1 MPVYPSEND
10 QNGESN
16 NQGLSDKNQD
26 LLTTACSQLQEGIQQ
41 HKEGKLQFAI
51 VSLTESW
58 KKFQL
63 LGDLSKQIKALRYLT
78 LVAYNH
84 GEYQFVIK
92 YGHKCLSL
100 EPELKIQEQILSYMG
115 NAYRHLGNYESAIQ
129 FLDKEVRKLWDLSN
143 KRNKV
148 NIQKL
153 SDQAIKIEEIL
164 QKLQT
169 DVDSNQTNLLKMRN
183 SIETNMKN
191 IENLGSSEEDLNS
204 IRMNISSIDTQ
215 LMLLDDT
222 VQALNNYKNQLN
234 QTILEIQ
241 TQISSSEDLFSTEEN
256 EN

>member
-1 MPVYPSEND
+1 MKVERKFPEYLKRANSGGLLVGFIYVLVFMSILFLWIWQTFETEND
-10 QNGESN
+10 KS
-16 NQGLSDKNQD
+16 
-26 LLTTACSQLQEGIQQ
+26 LLNTIDERLNLIE
-41 HKEGKLQFAI
+41 
-51 VSLTESW
+51 
-58 KKFQL
+58 
-63 LGDLSKQIKALRYLT
+63 
-78 LVAYNH
+78 
-84 GEYQFVIK
+84 
-92 YGHKCLSL
+92 
-100 EPELKIQEQILSYMG
+100 EQINIVDETNNDTITDIS
-115 NAYRHLGNYESAIQ
+115 SSIQ

-191 IENLGSSEEDLNS
+191 IENLGLSEDDLNS

>member
-1 MPVYPSEND
+1 MKVERKFPEYLKRSNNGGLLVGFIYVLVFMSILFLWIWQTFETEND
-10 QNGESN
+10 KS
-16 NQGLSDKNQD
+16 
-26 LLTTACSQLQEGIQQ
+26 LLNTIDERLNLIE
-41 HKEGKLQFAI
+41 
-51 VSLTESW
+51 
-58 KKFQL
+58 
-63 LGDLSKQIKALRYLT
+63 
-78 LVAYNH
+78 
-84 GEYQFVIK
+84 
-92 YGHKCLSL
+92 
-100 EPELKIQEQILSYMG
+100 EQINIVDETNNDTITDIS
-115 NAYRHLGNYESAIQ
+115 SSIQ

-153 SDQAIKIEEIL
+153 SDQAIEIEEIL

-169 DVDSNQTNLLKMRN
+169 DVDNNQTNLLKMRN
-183 SIETNMKN
+183 SIETNMQN
-191 IENLGSSEEDLNS
+191 IENLGLSEEDLNS

-241 TQISSSEDLFSTEEN
+241 TQISSSEDLNSAQAN

>member
-1 MPVYPSEND
+1 MKVERKFPEYLKRANNGGLLVGFIYVLVFMSILFLWIWQTFETEND
-10 QNGESN
+10 KS
-16 NQGLSDKNQD
+16 
-26 LLTTACSQLQEGIQQ
+26 LLNTIDERLNLIE
-41 HKEGKLQFAI
+41 
-51 VSLTESW
+51 
-58 KKFQL
+58 
-63 LGDLSKQIKALRYLT
+63 
-78 LVAYNH
+78 
-84 GEYQFVIK
+84 
-92 YGHKCLSL
+92 
-100 EPELKIQEQILSYMG
+100 EQINIVDETNNDTITDIAS
-115 NAYRHLGNYESAIQ
+115 SIQ

-169 DVDSNQTNLLKMRN
+169 DVDNNQTNLLKMRN
-183 SIETNMKN
+183 SIETNMQN
-191 IENLGSSEEDLNS
+191 IENLGLSEEDLNS

-241 TQISSSEDLFSTEEN
+241 TQISSSEDLNSAQMN

>member
-1 MPVYPSEND
+1 MKVERKFPEYLKRANSGGLLVGFIYVLVFMSILFLWIWQTFETEND
-10 QNGESN
+10 KS
-16 NQGLSDKNQD
+16 
-26 LLTTACSQLQEGIQQ
+26 LLNTIDERLNLIE
-41 HKEGKLQFAI
+41 
-51 VSLTESW
+51 
-58 KKFQL
+58 
-63 LGDLSKQIKALRYLT
+63 
-78 LVAYNH
+78 
-84 GEYQFVIK
+84 
-92 YGHKCLSL
+92 
-100 EPELKIQEQILSYMG
+100 EQINIVDETNNDTITDIS
-115 NAYRHLGNYESAIQ
+115 SSIQ

-169 DVDSNQTNLLKMRN
+169 DVDSNQTNLLKLRN

-191 IENLGSSEEDLNS
+191 IESLGLSEEDLNS

>member
-1 MPVYPSEND
+1 MKVEKKFPEYLKRANSGGLLVGFIYVLVFMSILFLWIWQTFETEND
-10 QNGESN
+10 KS
-16 NQGLSDKNQD
+16 
-26 LLTTACSQLQEGIQQ
+26 LLNTIDERLNLIE
-41 HKEGKLQFAI
+41 
-51 VSLTESW
+51 
-58 KKFQL
+58 
-63 LGDLSKQIKALRYLT
+63 
-78 LVAYNH
+78 
-84 GEYQFVIK
+84 
-92 YGHKCLSL
+92 
-100 EPELKIQEQILSYMG
+100 EQINIVDETNNDTITDIS
-115 NAYRHLGNYESAIQ
+115 SSIQ

-183 SIETNMKN
+183 SIETNMQN
-191 IENLGSSEEDLNS
+191 IENLGLSEEDLNS

-241 TQISSSEDLFSTEEN
+241 TQISSSEDLNSTQVN